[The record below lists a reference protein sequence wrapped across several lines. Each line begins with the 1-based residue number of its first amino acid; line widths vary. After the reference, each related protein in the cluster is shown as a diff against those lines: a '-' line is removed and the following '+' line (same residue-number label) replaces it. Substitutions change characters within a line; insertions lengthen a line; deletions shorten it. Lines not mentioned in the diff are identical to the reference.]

1 MAGFI
6 AHFIVYAAVNGL
18 LVGIWALTNDG
29 GTANELDRVMNDGMF
44 RAGRLRDG
52 WVDQN
57 DFWPIWPMMTWGV
70 ALSIHAAFVV
80 LYLPKRIRRKRH
92 RQLESHYRRVAAEKS
107 RPALD
112 ADCPISSAFG
122 AVSDAFARIP
132 APPRPPGR
140 NDPGAN
146 RRPSRRDNIDPRSN
160 RGPSRRARNSA
171 GKRWVAVMLLDVAGS
186 TRYNEVLGDD
196 AWSRMLLK
204 LREMV
209 RDMVDNHHGTE
220 VGTQGD
226 SLLAHFDTPTD
237 AVLCAVDVQRE
248 LARRREDGAI
258 VPEVRIGVHAGDV
271 VDDGDGDIVGRV
283 VNLVARVSGAAD
295 PGEILVTEPV
305 ADELGSRVP
314 FDDRGLR
321 ELKGVARPRHLLAAL
336 WKDPVPAPPSSNGR
350 RPAEHD
356 LAEVE
361 VEAVDTVEPVDH
373 T

>member
-18 LVGIWALTNDG
+18 LVGIWALTHD
-29 GTANELDRVMNDGMF
+29 TATVGEFNNGFNNGDL
-44 RAGRLRDG
+44 RLGSG

-57 DFWPIWPMMTWGV
+57 DFWPIWPMMSWGV
-70 ALSIHAAFVV
+70 ALAIHASVVV

-92 RQLESHYRRVAAEKS
+92 RQLEASYQRVTAEKQ

-112 ADCPISSAFG
+112 TDCAISSAFG
-122 AVSDAFARIP
+122 AVSDAVGDALARIP
-132 APPRPPGR
+132 SPPAHPHQRPGR
-140 NDPGAN
+140 PARPG
-146 RRPSRRDNIDPRSN
+146 RPERPERASRRTRS
-160 RGPSRRARNSA
+160 SV

-186 TRYNEVLGDD
+186 TRYNEVLGDE

-209 RDMVDNHHGTE
+209 RALVDEQHGTE

-237 AVLCAVDVQRE
+237 AVHCAIDVQRE
-248 LARRREDGAI
+248 LARRRADGAV

-283 VNLVARVSGAAD
+283 VNLVARVSGSAD
-295 PGEILVTEPV
+295 PSEILVTEPV
-305 ADELGSRVP
+305 ADELGSRVA
-314 FDDRGLR
+314 FEDRGLR
-321 ELKGVARPRHLLAAL
+321 ELKGVARPRHLLAAV
-336 WKDPVPAPPSSNGR
+336 WKDEQSGSPSSNGR
-350 RPAEHD
+350 HADAPAPT
-356 LAEVE
+356 
-361 VEAVDTVEPVDH
+361 EAADH
-373 T
+373 S